1 MTSSCLLV
9 DIVARSVPTEADLL
23 LVGEDSQRKMTH
35 FVLDFALWRQRGQ
48 RSEVH

>member
-1 MTSSCLLV
+1 MMSSRLFV
-9 DIVARSVPTEADLL
+9 DIVARRVPTEAVLL

-35 FVLDFALWRQRGQ
+35 FVLDFVLWWQRGQ